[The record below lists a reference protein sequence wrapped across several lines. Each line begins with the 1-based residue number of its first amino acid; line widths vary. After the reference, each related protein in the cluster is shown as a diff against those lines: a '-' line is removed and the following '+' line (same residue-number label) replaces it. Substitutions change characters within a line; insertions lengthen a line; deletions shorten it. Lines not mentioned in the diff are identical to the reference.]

1 MQTELPRYIEGD
13 ATCGS
18 SRPLLIAQH
27 PTHNSNDEDWMTQ
40 MTNSTAGPIATVSPE
55 NTTVGI
61 VGLGDMGAAIASSIV
76 RTFPLMVSD
85 LRKEAVDKLLARGA
99 RHADSLQALADQ
111 CEVVMLVVVDDK
123 QVKQIVAEL
132 LRHPGKLHTII
143 VSSTVLPSTVIAL
156 SEQAAKTGLALIDAP
171 VSGGAERASAGT
183 ITVLIGGEES
193 VVRRCWRLFESFGRG
208 LFHLGPVG
216 AGSAGK
222 LVNNLLSLGANM
234 LVIEAMQLAEAY
246 GISEDAVT
254 EFIPLG
260 TGDSRNIRTWGRIDR
275 ARRSHTLAGT
285 PAIYDIFS
293 KDVKSAAK
301 AAGERGVV
309 LPIAATIGAMMA
321 EKMKVRDQYLEARGL
336 TGPLPRC
343 AICDQELAAPYRK
356 TGVHPECTL
365 DPRGSAR

>member
-1 MQTELPRYIEGD
+1 MKLPRYIEGD
-13 ATCGS
+13 GTRRGGT
-18 SRPLLIAQH
+18 PLLIAGY
-27 PTHNSNDEDWMTQ
+27 PKHNSSDYEDRMSQT
-40 MTNSTAGPIATVSPE
+40 TNSTEGLTAAVSPK

-76 RTFPLMVSD
+76 RTFPLIAFD
-85 LRKEAVDKLLARGA
+85 LRKEAVDKLVALGA
-99 RHADSLQALADQ
+99 RRTDSLQTLADQ
-111 CEVVMLVVVDDK
+111 CEVIVLVVVDDK
-123 QVKQIVAEL
+123 QVKQVVSEV

-156 SEQAAKTGLALIDAP
+156 SEQVTKAGLDLIDAP

-183 ITVLIGGEES
+183 ITVLIGGEDAA
-193 VVRRCWRLFESFGRG
+193 VRRCWPILESFGRG
-208 LFHLGPVG
+208 LFHLGPLG

-222 LVNNLLSLGANM
+222 LVNNLLSLGGNM
-234 LVIEAMQLAEAY
+234 LVLEAMQLAEVY

-293 KDVKSAAK
+293 KDVKAAAT
-301 AAGERGVV
+301 AAGQRGVV

-321 EKMKVRDQYLEARGL
+321 EKMKSRDQYLAARGL
-336 TGPLPRC
+336 TAQLPLC
-343 AICDQELAAPYRK
+343 TSCGQELALPYRK
-356 TGVHPECTL
+356 SGVHPECAF
-365 DPRGSAR
+365 DPRESAR

>member
-1 MQTELPRYIEGD
+1 MTK
-13 ATCGS
+13 TMS
-18 SRPLLIAQH
+18 STGGRIA
-27 PTHNSNDEDWMTQ
+27 
-40 MTNSTAGPIATVSPE
+40 ALAPE

-61 VGLGDMGAAIASSIV
+61 VGLGDMGAAIARSIV
-76 RTFPLMVSD
+76 RTFPLIAFD
-85 LRKEAVDKLLARGA
+85 LRKEAVDKLVALGA
-99 RHADSLQALADQ
+99 RRADSLQALAEQ
-111 CEVVMLVVVDDK
+111 CEVILLVVVDDK
-123 QVKQIVAEL
+123 QVNQVASEL
-132 LRHPGKLHTII
+132 LPHPGKLHTLI

-156 SEQAAKTGLALIDAP
+156 SEQAGKAGLDLIDAP

-183 ITVLIGGEES
+183 ITVLIGGAEEA
-193 VVRRCWRLFESFGRG
+193 VQRCRRVFESFGRA

-222 LVNNLLSLGANM
+222 LVNNLLSLGGNM
-234 LVIEAMQLAEAY
+234 LVLEAMQLAEAY

-293 KDVKSAAK
+293 KDVKAAAM
-301 AAGERGVV
+301 AAGQRGVV
-309 LPIAATIGAMMA
+309 LPIAASIGAMMA
-321 EKMKVRDQYLEARGL
+321 EKMKARDQYLEARGL

-343 AICDQELAAPYRK
+343 AICDQELAAPYRQS
-356 TGVHPECTL
+356 GVHPECASE
-365 DPRGSAR
+365 PRESAR

>member
-1 MQTELPRYIEGD
+1 
-13 ATCGS
+13 
-18 SRPLLIAQH
+18 
-27 PTHNSNDEDWMTQ
+27 MTQ
-40 MTNSTAGPIATVSPE
+40 MTSSTGGRMTAVSPE

-61 VGLGDMGAAIASSIV
+61 VGLGDMGAAIARSIV
-76 RTFPLMVSD
+76 RTFPLIAFD
-85 LRKEAVDKLLARGA
+85 LRKEAVDKLVALGA
-99 RHADSLQALADQ
+99 RRADSVQALADQ
-111 CEVVMLVVVDDK
+111 CEVIVLVVVDDK
-123 QVKQIVAEL
+123 QVNQVVSEL
-132 LRHPGKLHTII
+132 LRHPGKLHTLI

-156 SEQAAKTGLALIDAP
+156 SEQAAKAGLDLIDAP

-183 ITVLIGGEES
+183 ITVLIGGEEAA
-193 VVRRCWRLFESFGRG
+193 VQRCWRIFESFGRG

-222 LVNNLLSLGANM
+222 LVNNLLSLGGNM
-234 LVIEAMQLAEAY
+234 LVLEAMQLAEAY

-293 KDVKSAAK
+293 KDVKAAAM
-301 AAGERGVV
+301 AAAQRGVV
-309 LPIAATIGAMMA
+309 LPIAASIGAMMA
-321 EKMKVRDQYLEARGL
+321 EKMKARDQYLEARGL

-343 AICDQELAAPYRK
+343 AICDQELAAPYRES
-356 TGVHPECTL
+356 GVHPECAS
-365 DPRGSAR
+365 DPRESAR

>member
-1 MQTELPRYIEGD
+1 MTK
-13 ATCGS
+13 TMS
-18 SRPLLIAQH
+18 STGGRIA
-27 PTHNSNDEDWMTQ
+27 
-40 MTNSTAGPIATVSPE
+40 ALAPE

-61 VGLGDMGAAIASSIV
+61 VGLGDMGAAIARSIV
-76 RTFPLMVSD
+76 RTFPLIAFD
-85 LRKEAVDKLLARGA
+85 LRKEAVDKLVALGA
-99 RHADSLQALADQ
+99 RRADSLQALAEQ
-111 CEVVMLVVVDDK
+111 CEVILLVVVDDK
-123 QVKQIVAEL
+123 QVNQVVSEL
-132 LRHPGKLHTII
+132 LPHPGKLHTLI

-156 SEQAAKTGLALIDAP
+156 SEQAGKAGLDLIDAP

-183 ITVLIGGEES
+183 ITVLIGGAEEA
-193 VVRRCWRLFESFGRG
+193 VQRCRRVFESFGRA

-222 LVNNLLSLGANM
+222 LVNNLLSLGGNM
-234 LVIEAMQLAEAY
+234 LVLEAMQLAEAY

-293 KDVKSAAK
+293 KDVKAAAM
-301 AAGERGVV
+301 AAGQRGVV
-309 LPIAATIGAMMA
+309 LPIAASIGAMMA
-321 EKMKVRDQYLEARGL
+321 EKMKARDQYLEARGL

-343 AICDQELAAPYRK
+343 AICDQELAAPYRQS
-356 TGVHPECTL
+356 GVHPECASE
-365 DPRGSAR
+365 PRESAR

>member
-1 MQTELPRYIEGD
+1 
-13 ATCGS
+13 
-18 SRPLLIAQH
+18 
-27 PTHNSNDEDWMTQ
+27 MTQ
-40 MTNSTAGPIATVSPE
+40 MTSSTGGRMTAVSPE

-61 VGLGDMGAAIASSIV
+61 VGLGDMGAAIARSIV
-76 RTFPLMVSD
+76 RTFPLIAFD
-85 LRKEAVDKLLARGA
+85 LRKEAVDKLVALGA
-99 RHADSLQALADQ
+99 RRADSVQALADQ
-111 CEVVMLVVVDDK
+111 CEVIVLVVVDDK
-123 QVKQIVAEL
+123 QVNQVVSEL
-132 LRHPGKLHTII
+132 LRHPGKLHTLI

-156 SEQAAKTGLALIDAP
+156 REQAAKAGLDLIDAP

-183 ITVLIGGEES
+183 ITVLIGGEEAA
-193 VVRRCWRLFESFGRG
+193 VQRCWRIFESFGRG

-222 LVNNLLSLGANM
+222 LVNNLLSIGGNM
-234 LVIEAMQLAEAY
+234 LVLEAMQLAEAY

-293 KDVKSAAK
+293 KDVKAAAT
-301 AAGERGVV
+301 AAGQRGVV

-321 EKMKVRDQYLEARGL
+321 EKMKARDQYLEAHGL
-336 TGPLPRC
+336 TAPLPRC

-356 TGVHPECTL
+356 AGVHPECAS
-365 DPRGSAR
+365 DPRESAR